1 MLFSLDMFNIYFQF
15 YIFHYI
21 IVTMDNETTSC
32 SYFIRNIAHLM
43 STMQDRCLN
52 MYGLSNQQARILM
65 YLSKHNIRGQQKVKR
80 KDLEN
85 FLNLKGSSVT
95 SLMSGL
101 EKNGFL
107 ERVPSDKD
115 ARRKLISLTDKA
127 KQLVLQMDLIFEATD
142 NQLQEG
148 MSEEE
153 KMTFRLLLG
162 IAHNNIKV

>member
-1 MLFSLDMFNIYFQF
+1 MEDK
-15 YIFHYI
+15 
-21 IVTMDNETTSC
+21 TSC

-43 STMQDRCLN
+43 ANMQDRCLT

-65 YLSKHNIRGQQKVKR
+65 YMSKHNIRGQRNIKR

-95 SLMSGL
+95 SLMQGL
-101 EKNGFL
+101 EKNGFI
-107 ERVPSDKD
+107 ERVPSTDD
-115 ARRKLISLTDKA
+115 ARRKILSLTDKA
-127 KQLVLQMDLIFEATD
+127 KELIQQMDLVFEATD

-162 IAHNNIKV
+162 IAHNNMSV

>member
-1 MLFSLDMFNIYFQF
+1 ME
-15 YIFHYI
+15 
-21 IVTMDNETTSC
+21 NEQTSC
-32 SYFIRNIAHLM
+32 SYYIRNIAHLM
-43 STMQDRCLN
+43 ANMQDRCLT
-52 MYGLSNQQARILM
+52 MFGLSNQQARILM
-65 YLSKHNIRGQQKVKR
+65 YLAKHNIRGQKNIKR

-95 SLMSGL
+95 SLMNGL

-107 ERVPSDKD
+107 ERIQSDND
-115 ARRKLISLTDKA
+115 ARRKEISLTPKA
-127 KQLVLQMDLIFEATD
+127 KQLVEQMDLIFEATD

-162 IAHNNIKV
+162 IAHNNMNI